1 MSEQQKKTYVNGI
14 FIKTQQTAYGDILK
28 LSIKTD
34 DLVEFFKQHQN
45 NGWVNID
52 LLKKRE
58 ADEKGRT
65 HTAVLNTWNG
75 NVNKT
80 VYTDSQTNANDS
92 LPF

>member
-1 MSEQQKKTYVNGI
+1 MNEKKEKVFVNGI
-14 FIKTQQTAYGDILK
+14 FVKSTATAYGDILK

-58 ADEKGRT
+58 VDEKGRT
-65 HTAVLNTWNG
+65 HTAVLNTWNA
-75 NVNKT
+75 NKGVDT
-80 VYTDSQTNANDS
+80 NSQSSSSD

>member
-14 FIKTQQTAYGDILK
+14 FIKTQSTAYGDILK

-34 DLVEFFKQHQN
+34 DLIEFFKQHQN

-58 ADEKGRT
+58 VDEKGRT
-65 HTAVLNTWNG
+65 HTAVLNTWTGGANT
-75 NVNKT
+75 NSKQE
-80 VYTDSQTNANDS
+80 DSG

>member
-14 FIKTQQTAYGDILK
+14 FVKSTQTAYGDIIK

-58 ADEKGRT
+58 VDEKGRT
-65 HTAVLNTWNG
+65 HTAVLNSWTG

-80 VYTDSQTNANDS
+80 VDINSQSDES
-92 LPF
+92 DLPF